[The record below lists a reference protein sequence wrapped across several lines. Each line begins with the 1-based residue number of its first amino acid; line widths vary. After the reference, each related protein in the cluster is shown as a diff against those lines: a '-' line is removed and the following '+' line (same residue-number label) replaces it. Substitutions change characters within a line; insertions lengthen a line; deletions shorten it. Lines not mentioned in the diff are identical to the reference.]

1 MPYLRALAQTSALLA
16 ATLLLAA
23 CESKSSSNAST
34 TSTATGSGTSTGTG
48 SAAGTAT
55 GTTTAHYQDFCKQ
68 IVNVKPR
75 ADVSTE
81 LALLCSG
88 DKAAKRFEELY
99 QEALAQTSGDIKIY
113 RIATAE
119 DDAGYSNIQVA
130 WSFLAP
136 KKIADF
142 RNAPLIDNL
151 SQPYT
156 SATIEQTTK
165 AEKNG
170 DDTLDSPLHL
180 ISVNFTY
187 DMNIKNE
194 QNLDLSNKRNTQ
206 FNLYQVQGGNE
217 NLGVAI
223 EHLVDTDNED
233 YKRATM
239 FNAAVSAPDG
249 TGAVIVTVLNYSIFN
264 KGLHSTAVDSIEEV
278 AKNAGASMYK
288 ALQ

>member
-1 MPYLRALAQTSALLA
+1 MLYHRTLAQTSAMLA

-34 TSTATGSGTSTGTG
+34 TATATGSGTSTG
-48 SAAGTAT
+48 SAT
-55 GTTTAHYQDFCKQ
+55 GTAGAATSAHYQDFCKQ
-68 IVNVKPR
+68 IANVKPR
-75 ADVSTE
+75 ADVTVE

-88 DKAAKRFEELY
+88 DKVVKRFEELY
-99 QEALAQTSGDIKIY
+99 QEALTKTSGDIKIY
-113 RIATAE
+113 RIAATE

-136 KKIADF
+136 MKIADF
-142 RNAPLIDNL
+142 RNAPLIDNM

-170 DDTLDSPLHL
+170 DDSLDSPLHL
-180 ISVNFTY
+180 ISVNFSY

-223 EHLVDTDNED
+223 EHLVDTDNAD

-249 TGAVIVTVLNYSIFN
+249 KGAVIVTVLNYSIFN

-278 AKNAGASMYK
+278 AKNAGASMLK

>member
-1 MPYLRALAQTSALLA
+1 MPYLRALAQTSAVLA
-16 ATLLLAA
+16 ATLFLAA
-23 CESKSSSNAST
+23 CESKSSTNAST
-34 TSTATGSGTSTGTG
+34 TSTATGSATSTGSGT
-48 SAAGTAT
+48 GTAS
-55 GTTTAHYQDFCKQ
+55 GATTAHHQDFCKQ
-68 IVNVKPR
+68 IANVKPR
-75 ADVSTE
+75 ADVSSE

-99 QEALAQTSGDIKIY
+99 QEALTQSSGDIKIY
-113 RIATAE
+113 RISTAE

-136 KKIADF
+136 MKIADF

-151 SQPYT
+151 SQAYT

-165 AEKNG
+165 ADKNG

-180 ISVNFTY
+180 ISVNFAY

-223 EHLVDTDNED
+223 EHLVDTDNQD

-249 TGAVIVTVLNYSIFN
+249 KGAVIVTVLNYSIFN

-278 AKNAGASMYK
+278 AKNAGASMLK

>member
-1 MPYLRALAQTSALLA
+1 M
-16 ATLLLAA
+16 
-23 CESKSSSNAST
+23 
-34 TSTATGSGTSTGTG
+34 
-48 SAAGTAT
+48 
-55 GTTTAHYQDFCKQ
+55 
-68 IVNVKPR
+68 
-75 ADVSTE
+75 
-81 LALLCSG
+81 
-88 DKAAKRFEELY
+88 
-99 QEALAQTSGDIKIY
+99 
-113 RIATAE
+113 
-119 DDAGYSNIQVA
+119 
-130 WSFLAP
+130 
-136 KKIADF
+136 KIADF
-142 RNAPLIDNL
+142 RNAPLIDNM

-170 DDTLDSPLHL
+170 DDSLDSPLHL
-180 ISVNFTY
+180 ISVNFSY

-223 EHLVDTDNED
+223 EHLVDTDNAD

-249 TGAVIVTVLNYSIFN
+249 KGAVIVTVLNYSIFN

-278 AKNAGASMYK
+278 AKNAGASMLK

>member
-1 MPYLRALAQTSALLA
+1 MPYLRAPAQTSAMLA

-23 CESKSSSNAST
+23 CESKSSNSAST

-48 SAAGTAT
+48 SGAGTAT
-55 GTTTAHYQDFCKQ
+55 GTTSAHYQDFCKQ
-68 IVNVKPR
+68 IAGVKPR
-75 ADVSTE
+75 ADVSAE

-99 QEALAQTSGDIKIY
+99 QEALTQTSGDIKIY
-113 RIATAE
+113 RITTAE

-142 RNAPLIDNL
+142 RNAPLIDKL
-151 SQPYT
+151 SEPYT

-249 TGAVIVTVLNYSIFN
+249 KGAVIVTVLNYSIFN